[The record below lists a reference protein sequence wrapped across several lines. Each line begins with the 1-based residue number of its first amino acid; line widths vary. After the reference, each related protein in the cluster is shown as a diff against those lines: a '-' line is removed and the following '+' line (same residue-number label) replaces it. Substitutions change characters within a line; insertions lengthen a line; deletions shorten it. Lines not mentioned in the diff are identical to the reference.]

1 MPQAVTQTIA
11 VNNTVTEVL
20 SLGTAIA
27 ANLQEV
33 SQPTYSYG
41 TGTTAASIDFA
52 FQHTYT
58 LAAGASTTLVLSA
71 LIDDIGRTV
80 AFARIKT
87 LELKITVKT
96 ANDSLTCGGAASNPI
111 TSLMGGTT
119 PTFTVRRYHLVIAD
133 DATGFVVAAGSSD
146 QLKITNSG
154 TASMTFI
161 VSISGCSA

>member
-1 MPQAVTQTIA
+1 MPQVVTQTVA

-20 SLGTAIA
+20 SVGTAVA

-41 TGTTAASIDFA
+41 TGVTAASIDFV
-52 FQHTYT
+52 FQRTYT

-71 LIDDIGRTV
+71 LTDDIGRTI

-87 LELKITVKT
+87 LEVKITAKT
-96 ANDSLTCGGAASNPI
+96 GNDVLTVGAASNPI
-111 TSLMGGTT
+111 ASLMGGTT
-119 PTFTVRRYHLVIAD
+119 PTFAVHRYFLDVAD
-133 DATGFVVAAGSSD
+133 DAAGFVVTAGSAD
-146 QLKITNSG
+146 QLKLLNAG
-154 TASMTFI
+154 TASMTFV

>member
-1 MPQAVTQTIA
+1 MPQVVTQTVA

-20 SLGTAIA
+20 SLGTAVA

-41 TGTTAASIDFA
+41 TGVTAASIDFV
-52 FQHTYT
+52 FQRTYT

-71 LIDDIGRTV
+71 LTDDIGRTI

-87 LELKITVKT
+87 LEIKITAKT
-96 ANDSLTCGGAASNPI
+96 ANDALTVGAAATNPI
-111 TSLMGGTT
+111 ASLMGGTT
-119 PTFTVRRYHLVIAD
+119 PTFTVRRYFLDVAD
-133 DATGFVVAAGSSD
+133 DAAGFVVTSGSSD
-146 QLKITNSG
+146 QLKLTNSG
-154 TASMTFI
+154 TASMTFV

>member
-1 MPQAVTQTIA
+1 MPQAVTQTVA

-20 SLGTAIA
+20 SLGTAVA

-41 TGTTAASIDFA
+41 NGVTAASIDFV
-52 FQHTYT
+52 FQRTYT
-58 LAAGASTTLVLSA
+58 LAAGASTTLVLSGVV
-71 LIDDIGRTV
+71 DDIGRTIT
-80 AFARIKT
+80 FARIKT
-87 LELKITVKT
+87 LEVKVT
-96 ANDSLTCGGAASNPI
+96 AKTGNDALTCGGAAVNPI

-154 TASMTFI
+154 TASMTFV